1 MSLSELLDPAKYEA
15 NQVLSWT
22 FWLFLKPVCWIF
34 SLNSCSAELG
44 AHPVVR
50 KYLYCL
56 VSSGQESEYTVAKL
70 SAGWHPAPA
79 LWLLCKEAV

>member
-1 MSLSELLDPAKYEA
+1 MKPTRSYPGRFSY
-15 NQVLSWT
+15 
-22 FWLFLKPVCWIF
+22 FLKPVCWIF
-34 SLNSCSAELG
+34 SLNSRSAELG

-56 VSSGQESEYTVAKL
+56 VSSGQESEYAVAKL
-70 SAGWHPAPA
+70 SAGRHPTPA